1 MPIVVGPSS
10 GGPPPVTDS
19 SGGSYDIADAPGL
32 TLIGS
37 NGDSIPLSSL
47 LGITTGQGWEGFDL
61 PPYELR
67 SSTPGG
73 WDGGLV
79 SDVRAGIREVFVP
92 LSIEAHTT
100 EELRELKRR
109 LAAALNP
116 RNGDATLIVTHRNG
130 DSRRISGRYAQG
142 FDGALTSGQ
151 GLWWQNIGITL
162 RCHEPFWQG
171 PQIIASRFTAGSA
184 PTFFDS
190 PFFPLEIGAGQAIG
204 TVVIDNIGDEAAYP
218 VWTIEGPGA
227 DVTVSSSSKSWG
239 IDGSIAD
246 GETLTIDTRRGV
258 QTVTNEGGVSQWS
271 RVTPNSNLWALEPGD
286 NTVTVAMTSTDSGS
300 SIQVAYTP
308 RYLTAF

>member
-1 MPIVVGPSS
+1 M
-10 GGPPPVTDS
+10 
-19 SGGSYDIADAPGL
+19 
-32 TLIGS
+32 
-37 NGDSIPLSSL
+37 
-47 LGITTGQGWEGFDL
+47 
-61 PPYELR
+61 
-67 SSTPGG
+67 
-73 WDGGLV
+73 
-79 SDVRAGIREVFVP
+79 FVP

-142 FDGALTSGQ
+142 FDGALTSGRAS
-151 GLWWQNIGITL
+151 GGRTSGSPCDVTSRSGRAL
-162 RCHEPFWQG
+162 RS
-171 PQIIASRFTAGSA
+171 SRRVSAGSA